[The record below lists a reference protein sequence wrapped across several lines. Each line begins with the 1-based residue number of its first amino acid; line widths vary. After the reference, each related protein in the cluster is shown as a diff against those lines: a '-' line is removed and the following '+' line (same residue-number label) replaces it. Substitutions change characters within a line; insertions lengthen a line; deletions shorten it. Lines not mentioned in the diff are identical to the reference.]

1 MHQGVKSRTPV
12 KTKTYKTGLSQDNQW
27 QNSGDCCFRLPLLK
41 PAHARSPAYPTGK
54 GGHRAG
60 WQQSLP
66 SWPQTLRLLPLQQFV
81 STPRGLPKACEDGR
95 CPSGDSEWLCL
106 RDPSSHPSTLPGGP
120 DTPWGLLGW
129 LAFLTNWDIYPER
142 AVYIYLIIQNI

>member
-27 QNSGDCCFRLPLLK
+27 QSSGDCCSRLPSLQ
-41 PAHARSPAYPTGK
+41 PAHTRSPASPEGK
-54 GGHRAG
+54 GGHRAR

-66 SWPQTLRLLPLQQFV
+66 SWPQTLRLLPLQQLV

-95 CPSGDSEWLCL
+95 CPSGDSEWLCASET
-106 RDPSSHPSTLPGGP
+106 PPPTQAPLPGGP
-120 DTPWGLLGW
+120 DTPWGLFGW
-129 LAFLTNWDIYPER
+129 LASLTN
-142 AVYIYLIIQNI
+142 